1 MLEPISGQLVPRSVV
16 WFVLAFAS
24 PEYFERLSK
33 TIFDLS
39 SLICSKRLIYPG
51 VGDRVENLA
60 GSNKNNILDA
70 SEGYVDCVTTSA
82 SMCVEEGPVE
92 NTKSVRLN
100 ETSDSTFVVA
110 FIFMFFPI

>member
-1 MLEPISGQLVPRSVV
+1 M
-16 WFVLAFAS
+16 AFAS